1 MGAVVAV
8 ILDLQLPMQS
18 VHITMIL
25 WVRISIRERCTTSCD
40 KVCQW
45 LATGRWFSPG
55 RPVSSTNKTDRH
67 DMIEILLKVEINTIK
82 QTILL
87 NMLILCILLWPTLI
101 SANLFWIKLYLNYL
115 AFLFF
120 FTMTYLMKV
129 ISETRCVHYII
140 YLRFLC
146 NISVLH
152 WYIIRWCKWR
162 WKPISMWWL
171 EMNWA

>member
-1 MGAVVAV
+1 M
-8 ILDLQLPMQS
+8 
-18 VHITMIL
+18 H
-25 WVRISIRERCTTSCD
+25 RISIFN
-40 KVCQW
+40 KIVCLMVFISTFNNISIISW
-45 LATGRWFSPG
+45 RSVLLVEETGRPG
-55 RPVSSTNKTDRH
+55 ENHRPVASHWQAS
-67 DMIEILLKVEINTIK
+67 
-82 QTILL
+82 
-87 NMLILCILLWPTLI
+87 CILFWTTLI

-171 EMNWA
+171 EMNWAK